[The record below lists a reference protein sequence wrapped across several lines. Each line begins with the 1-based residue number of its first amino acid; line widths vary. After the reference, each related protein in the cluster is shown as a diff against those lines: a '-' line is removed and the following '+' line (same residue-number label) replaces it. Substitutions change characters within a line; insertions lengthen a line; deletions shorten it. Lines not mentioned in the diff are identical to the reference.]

1 MKNKKERIKKTL
13 IFTLVFLLIL
23 IPLALYLITSFD
35 NKNIRYR
42 LNIISSYGDKEA
54 YHPKVI
60 AFKEKWNGYKYW
72 MSFTPYPKGKSA
84 KENPH
89 IVASNDLINWE
100 VPKGLKNPLDEV
112 DNIPKK
118 RYNSDSHIVYNP
130 DTKILSCYW
139 RQVDHNKV
147 IIYKR
152 DTKDGVHWRKKEI
165 VIISTDRHKKDYI
178 SPAIIYDEGIYKIWY
193 VDVNYKV
200 KYATSEDGLNWVD
213 QKEVNIIYKENLNS
227 WHLDIIKTDKGYEML
242 VVAFDKWKNLN
253 KMKLYYTYSLNET
266 DFVEAK
272 VVLKPETRMNKWDNS
287 GIYRSSFIYE
297 NGKYY
302 VFFGAQS
309 KRNHRGTG
317 LLEGKDLFNLN
328 SINPKKYK
336 KYNKQ
341 HNNSTTKHQIKTCPS
356 IKFTN

>member
-1 MKNKKERIKKTL
+1 MKDKKERIKKAH
-13 IFTLVFLLIL
+13 IFVLLFLLIL
-23 IPLALYLITSFD
+23 IPLALYLITSLD
-35 NKNIRYR
+35 NKSTRYR

-152 DTKDGVHWRKKEI
+152 DTKDGIHWRKKET
-165 VIISTDRHKKDYI
+165 VIISTNRHKKDYI

-213 QKEVNIIYKENLNS
+213 QKEVNITYKEKLN
-227 WHLDIIKTDKGYEML
+227 T
-242 VVAFDKWKNLN
+242 
-253 KMKLYYTYSLNET
+253 
-266 DFVEAK
+266 
-272 VVLKPETRMNKWDNS
+272 
-287 GIYRSSFIYE
+287 
-297 NGKYY
+297 
-302 VFFGAQS
+302 
-309 KRNHRGTG
+309 
-317 LLEGKDLFNLN
+317 
-328 SINPKKYK
+328 
-336 KYNKQ
+336 
-341 HNNSTTKHQIKTCPS
+341 
-356 IKFTN
+356 

>member
-13 IFTLVFLLIL
+13 IFTLLFLLIL
-23 IPLALYLITSFD
+23 IPLVLYLITSLD
-35 NKNIRYR
+35 NKSTRYR

-147 IIYKR
+147 IIYK
-152 DTKDGVHWRKKEI
+152 TK
-165 VIISTDRHKKDYI
+165 
-178 SPAIIYDEGIYKIWY
+178 
-193 VDVNYKV
+193 
-200 KYATSEDGLNWVD
+200 
-213 QKEVNIIYKENLNS
+213 
-227 WHLDIIKTDKGYEML
+227 
-242 VVAFDKWKNLN
+242 
-253 KMKLYYTYSLNET
+253 
-266 DFVEAK
+266 
-272 VVLKPETRMNKWDNS
+272 
-287 GIYRSSFIYE
+287 
-297 NGKYY
+297 
-302 VFFGAQS
+302 
-309 KRNHRGTG
+309 
-317 LLEGKDLFNLN
+317 LFPFL
-328 SINPKKYK
+328 I
-336 KYNKQ
+336 
-341 HNNSTTKHQIKTCPS
+341 
-356 IKFTN
+356 